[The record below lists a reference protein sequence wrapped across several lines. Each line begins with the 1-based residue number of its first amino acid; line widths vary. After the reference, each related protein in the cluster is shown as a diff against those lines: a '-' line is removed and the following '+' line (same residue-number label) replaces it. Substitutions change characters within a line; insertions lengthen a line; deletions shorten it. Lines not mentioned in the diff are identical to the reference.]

1 MTETEIGM
9 QRFYNWSRWANGGE
23 CAMVLQHYYPQ
34 RAAVAGQYMPE
45 LGEVWDDEPH
55 IPVDQKDA
63 EQVEKFIV
71 SLPSHLV
78 KAIKAMF
85 MHRDNSMRVLVEY
98 AARELMAKKFHV
110 V

>member
-9 QRFYNWSRWANGGE
+9 QRFYNWSRWADGS
-23 CAMVLQHYYPQ
+23 AMILQHYYPQ
-34 RAAVAGQYMPE
+34 KAAVCGEYVTCDIWEPE
-45 LGEVWDDEPH
+45 TN
-55 IPVDQKDA
+55 IPIDQKDA

-71 SLPSHLV
+71 SLPTHMVS
-78 KAIKAMF
+78 AIKAMF
-85 MHRDNSMRVLVEY
+85 IHRDSSMRVLVEY